1 MSRALVTLALTLS
14 MSFAVGCGKKPGAY
28 EALAES
34 ADGAADADDAAFKA
48 ADALWANRG
57 DKAQLKAAIE
67 AYEALAAA
75 NPTSRK
81 AHLRASRGWYFLA
94 AGFTEDKN
102 QQIERYLKAI
112 EWGKR
117 CMALNEDF
125 AKRVNDGEKEADA
138 VGALTKDDVPCTYW
152 TASALGRWAKASGIA
167 KSLRHIGT
175 VKAYIGKVE
184 ELEPDY
190 FYHGPSRYWG
200 AYYSV
205 LPSFAGRDLER
216 SAKEFEK
223 TMAGSPEYLGS
234 WILRAENLAVANQ
247 DVSMFDKDL
256 EYVLAFDLDSAP
268 DLRPENE
275 REQARARQLKEER
288 EDLFDKK
295 ALEAATSSN
304 R

>member
-1 MSRALVTLALTLS
+1 MTRALVTLSLTFA
-14 MSFAVGCGKKPGAY
+14 MTFAVGCGKKPGAY
-28 EALAES
+28 ETLGDAGS
-34 ADGAADADDAAFKA
+34 ATAKASDDAFSA
-48 ADALWANRG
+48 ADALWEQRS
-57 DKAQLKAAIE
+57 DKAKLKEAIA
-67 AYEALAAA
+67 AYEALATTMP
-75 NPTSRK
+75 NSRK

-94 AGFTEDKN
+94 AGFTPEKS

-117 CMALNEDF
+117 CMALNQDF

-138 VGALTKDDVPCTYW
+138 AAALTKEDVPCTYW

-184 ELEPDY
+184 ELEPDH

-216 SAKEFEK
+216 SAAEFEK

-234 WILRAENLAVANQ
+234 YILRAENLAVANQ
-247 DVSMFDKDL
+247 DVATFDKDL
-256 EYVLAFDLDSAP
+256 KYVLEYDLSQAP

-275 REQARARQLKEER
+275 REQARAKELMAER

-295 ALEAATSSN
+295 ALEGSN